1 MTKYQSLKISCLLVF
16 VLTIISG
23 IQKSNAS
30 IPRPD
35 HIVICVLENHGY
47 SQVIGCPSAP
57 YINHLSSIGANMVEY
72 YALSHPSQ
80 PNYIM
85 LFSGSNQGVTND
97 NLPVGTPWSTPNLGA
112 SLINS
117 GFTFTGYSEDLPAI
131 GSLVGASGSYG
142 RKHSPWINWQGNG
155 TNQIP
160 TSINLTMD
168 HFPSDFTNLP
178 TVSFVIPNMD
188 NDMHNGVDPARIIS
202 GDAWVNTNLSAYVNW
217 AMMNNSLLV
226 VLFDEDDNLSSNH
239 IPCIFVGPMIQSGQY
254 STNGYN
260 HYNLLRT
267 IEDMY
272 GLPYAGNSANARPVE
287 EIFLTNKVQDI
298 TRSLQTSF
306 IYPNPII
313 DQGVI
318 NLENIEESTT
328 KTYLEVYDNLG
339 TKKKEEIVSFGNTK
353 SIPFKRDGLSS
364 GIYFYRILSD
374 KKEITTGK
382 FIID

>member
-1 MTKYQSLKISCLLVF
+1 MTNKRTLKISGRLFLALVLF
-16 VLTIISG
+16 VG
-23 IQKSNAS
+23 IEKSNCS
-30 IPRPD
+30 VPRPD
-35 HIVICVLENHGY
+35 HVIICMLENHGY
-47 SQVIGCPSAP
+47 SQVIGSASAP
-57 YINHLSSIGANMVEY
+57 YINHLSSIGASMVEY

-85 LFSGSNQGVTND
+85 LFSGSNQGVTTD

-117 GFTFTGYSEDLPAI
+117 GFSFKGYSEDLPSI

-160 TSINLTMD
+160 TAINLTMD
-168 HFPSDFTNLP
+168 HFPTDFTTLP
-178 TVSFVIPNMD
+178 SVSFVIPNMD

-202 GDAWVNTNLSAYVNW
+202 GDSWVNLNLSAYVNW
-217 AMMNNSLLV
+217 AMQNNSLLIL
-226 VLFDEDDNLSSNH
+226 LFDEDDNIHANH
-239 IPCIFVGPMIQSGQY
+239 IPCVFVGPMIQPGLY
-254 STNGYN
+254 SSNGYN
-260 HYNLLRT
+260 HYDLLRT

-272 GLPYAGNSANARPVE
+272 GLPYAGNSATAKPIE

-298 TRSLQTSF
+298 STSNQASF
-306 IYPNPII
+306 IYPNPVT

-318 NLENIEESTT
+318 TLEGIEENIV
-328 KTYLEVYDNLG
+328 KTYLQVYDNLG
-339 TKKKEEIVSFGNTK
+339 NKKKDEMIPLSSTKTISFNREE
-353 SIPFKRDGLSS
+353 LSS
-364 GIYFYRILSD
+364 GIYFYRIMTE
-374 KKEITTGK
+374 KKQIASGK